1 MRLVTANARTI
12 AVAVV
17 VALVV
22 GGSAYAANSINGG
35 LLRAE
40 SVGLGKL
47 TRKARQRIFQ
57 SQRRGPQGPKGDRGQ
72 RGQRGQR
79 GSRGPEGPRGPRG
92 EQGARG
98 PLGPIGPSGPAG
110 PTEHSYGVTALYLD
124 GAFVPVS
131 TNWTPTIPR
140 DGNNA
145 AATSGSTVIACAP
158 GPCTLTARGAVRSD
172 VAFKGQAGGGV
183 LVHST
188 TGALVAAGQTP
199 PNPEYDNRS
208 VVEVE
213 TVPLAS
219 PVPSSPSGSGTEIP
233 LQWTF
238 GPSELPGGIYVV
250 DGTVQFFNF
259 P

>member
-1 MRLVTANARTI
+1 MRLVAANARTI

-57 SQRRGPQGPKGDRGQ
+57 SQRRGPEGPKGDRGQ
-72 RGQRGQR
+72 RGARGR
-79 GSRGPEGPRGPRG
+79 RGPAGPRGARG
-92 EQGARG
+92 EQGAQGAQG
-98 PLGPIGPSGPAG
+98 PTGPTG

-131 TNWTPTIPR
+131 ANWTPTIPR

-145 AATSGSTVIACAP
+145 AAASGSTVIVCAP

-183 LVHST
+183 LVHDT
-188 TGALVAAGQTP
+188 VGAPVAAGQTP
-199 PNPEYDNRS
+199 PNPHYGNRS
-208 VVEVE
+208 VVDVE

-219 PVPSSPSGSGTEIP
+219 PAPSSPNGSGTEIP

-238 GPSELPGGIYVV
+238 GPSQLPGGTYVV
-250 DGTVQFFNF
+250 DGTVQYFGF

>member
-1 MRLVTANARTI
+1 MRLVAANARTI

-57 SQRRGPQGPKGDRGQ
+57 SQQRGPEGPKGDRGQ
-72 RGQRGQR
+72 RGERGP
-79 GSRGPEGPRGPRG
+79 RGPEGPRGAKG
-92 EQGARG
+92 EQGAQGAQG
-98 PLGPIGPSGPAG
+98 PAGPAG
-110 PTEHSYGVTALYLD
+110 PTEHSYGVSALYLD
-124 GAFVPVS
+124 GSFVPVS

-140 DGNNA
+140 EGHNA
-145 AATSGSTVIACAP
+145 AAVSGSTVIVCSP
-158 GPCTLTARGAVRSD
+158 GPCALTARGAVRSD
-172 VAFKGQAGGGV
+172 VPFKGQAGGGV
-183 LVHST
+183 LVHATDGS
-188 TGALVAAGQTP
+188 LVAAAQTP
-199 PNPEYDNRS
+199 PNPLYGNRN
-208 VVEVE
+208 VVDVE

-219 PVPSSPSGSGTEIP
+219 QVPSSPNGSGTEIP
-233 LQWTF
+233 LEWTF
-238 GPSELPGGIYVV
+238 GPDELPAGTYVV
-250 DGTVQFFNF
+250 DGTVQFFGF